1 MKKEIDDD
9 TVKDTKNLFRLEKV
23 KKKTIRNRIV
33 RDIRNLFDHEEE
45 ENYYML
51 IEFFTYQIC
60 WDYLWWLLS
69 MV

>member
-1 MKKEIDDD
+1 MKKEIDYD
-9 TVKDTKNLFRLEKV
+9 TVKDTKNLFRLEKG
-23 KKKTIRNRIV
+23 KKTIRNRIV